1 MVGRSE
7 AMAILA
13 VDIGGSYIKH
23 GLWLN
28 ERLEDRATVRTPS
41 SLSEFYDLIQVI
53 INEHNA
59 WLESMSKDY
68 YIEGIAISAPG
79 TVDTQAGI
87 IKGIS
92 AVPYIHG
99 FNIVEAMEERFKLRV
114 TIENDANCVALA
126 ELYYGAAKTN
136 GVVLFLVIGTGIGGA
151 WAINKTLMKGP
162 NLFGGEFG
170 YMFMHEEKNYSQYG
184 SIVNIVKSYNTE
196 QKLSAPITGSELFDL
211 ALRGDSVASQ
221 YIERFYH
228 HLARGIFNLLVAFD
242 PEVVLIGGGISV
254 REDIIQRL
262 TEEIYQL
269 FLSQGVS
276 RDQYHVN
283 LKQCQFTDGA
293 NLVGAVVNYNNQI
306 N

>member
-1 MVGRSE
+1 MLERSK
-7 AMAILA
+7 AMAILSI
-13 VDIGGSYIKH
+13 DIGGSFIKH

-28 ERLEDRATVRTPS
+28 GQLENRARVRTPS
-41 SLSEFYDLIQVI
+41 SLSGFYDLIQAM
-53 INEHNA
+53 INEHNS
-59 WLESMSKDY
+59 WLESMSKDCV
-68 YIEGIAISAPG
+68 EGLAISAPG
-79 TVDTQAGI
+79 TVDTEAGTI
-87 IKGIS
+87 NGVS

-99 FNIVEAMEERFKLRV
+99 FNIVSAIEERFKLKV

-126 ELYYGAAKTN
+126 ELYYGAAQTD

-170 YMFMHEEKNYSQYG
+170 YMFMQEEKNYSQYG